1 MRMNITVNKKEVKS
15 MKRKIALLAGTLL
28 FVLVSCAVITV
39 NIYFPEKDV
48 KEAYKTLEK
57 ELMGT
62 DQKTDETKPEG
73 KPESSIRFELVPS
86 AYAQESE
93 VAEKIAEI
101 VKKMP
106 DVVNAY
112 KDMGARIADIDR
124 LRDSGVVGEGNK
136 GVLVVREGT
145 LTPSDKGLFDSENQ
159 DRQTVM
165 QGMTKAI
172 IRINRVPENEE
183 NLKQVTPQ
191 AVEQFASI
199 RRDSAKKGWWI
210 QDANGNWSK
219 K

>member
-1 MRMNITVNKKEVKS
+1 

>member
-1 MRMNITVNKKEVKS
+1 
-15 MKRKIALLAGTLL
+15 MKRKIAFLTAALF

-57 ELMGT
+57 ELMGA
-62 DQKTDETKPEG
+62 DQKNNEKKPEG

-86 AYAQESE
+86 AYAQEAG
-93 VAEKIAEI
+93 VADKIAEI

-112 KDMGARIADIDR
+112 KDMGIRIADIDR

-136 GVLVVREGT
+136 GLLVVREGT
-145 LTPSDKGLFDSENQ
+145 LTPADKNIFDTENQ
-159 DRQTVM
+159 DRKTVM

-191 AVEQFASI
+191 AIEQFASI

>member
-1 MRMNITVNKKEVKS
+1 

-73 KPESSIRFELVPS
+73 KPESSIRFELIPS

-93 VAEKIAEI
+93 VADKIAEI

-145 LTPSDKGLFDSENQ
+145 LTPSDKSLFDSENQ

-172 IRINRVPENEE
+172 IRINRVPENAE

-199 RRDSAKKGWWI
+199 RRDSAKKGWWL